1 MRQALFIASL
11 LLPALTARAEVVD
24 VHWSGA
30 GRFVHKAT
38 IAPGKSVDLCGRL
51 PAGLKVSWDFA
62 AGAPLDFNLHY
73 HAGKDVVFPS
83 KLNAVTKASDILQT
97 RIEQDYCW
105 MWTNKA
111 GKPATLSVTLQRS

>member
-1 MRQALFIASL
+1 M
-11 LLPALTARAEVVD
+11 
-24 VHWSGA
+24 
-30 GRFVHKAT
+30 
-38 IAPGKSVDLCGRL
+38 
-51 PAGLKVSWDFA
+51 SWDFA